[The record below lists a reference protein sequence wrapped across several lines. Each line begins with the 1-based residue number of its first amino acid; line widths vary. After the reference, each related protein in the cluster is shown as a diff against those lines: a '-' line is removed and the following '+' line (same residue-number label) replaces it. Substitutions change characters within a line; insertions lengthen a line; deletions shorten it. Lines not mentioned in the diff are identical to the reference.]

1 MSKIKNIYY
10 RNIYAIIATLSLHL
24 IVVGLLLFS
33 QIRPL
38 IKIPEETVF
47 VDFSTEITPVPEKKL
62 ETDNEKSRNAASSEN
77 LQSSQ
82 GRNAS
87 NLAVNDASKE
97 GTYSRSV
104 AAEREYDAEIKAAQ
118 QLVSDVNKNLSRKIP
133 RIGDIAMPVDNTQG
147 KTAEQVKQSNFKG
160 KSNIHYNVANRYHIL
175 LPIPVYLAQG
185 GGNVTVDIVVNR
197 IGRVLSANPRPNPA
211 IKEMIIFAYAKQAA
225 EKTEFNSDPSAPEK
239 QSGTI
244 SYLFISQ

>member
-1 MSKIKNIYY
+1 MSKIKTIYY

-24 IVVGLLLFS
+24 IVVGILLFS

-47 VDFSTEITPVPEKKL
+47 VDFSTEIMPVPEKKP
-62 ETDNEKSRNAASSEN
+62 ETEKENSKDQASSFN
-77 LQSSQ
+77 QRTSGGQ
-82 GRNAS
+82 NAS

-97 GTYSRSV
+97 GTYSRSAV
-104 AAEREYDAEIKAAQ
+104 TEREYDAEIKAAQ
-118 QLVSDVNKNLSRKIP
+118 QLVSDVNRNLSRKIP
-133 RIGDIAMPVDNTQG
+133 KIGDVAMPVDNTEG

-160 KSNIHYNVANRYHIL
+160 KSNIHYNLANRYHLL

-197 IGRVLSANPRPNPA
+197 EGRVISANPRSNSG

-225 EKTEFNSDPSAPEK
+225 EKTEFNPDPSAPER

-244 SYLFISQ
+244 SYLFIPQ